1 MYDLEGSNDVDPLV
15 SGYGQIYLTM
25 KYVCPLV
32 FLLVLIFSKPTR
44 ACRGHPS
51 SKHVCR
57 PLALARPTP
66 CILVQRPTQGVPITS
81 RQKERKKE
89 RVY

>member
-15 SGYGQIYLTM
+15 SGFGQVYLTV
-25 KYVCPLV
+25 KHICPV
-32 FLLVLIFSKPTR
+32 VLLSVLIFSKPTR

-57 PLALARPTP
+57 PLAQARPTP
-66 CILVQRPTQGVPITS
+66 CILVQRPTQGVPIIS
-81 RQKERKKE
+81 LLKRSALK
-89 RVY
+89 